1 MLRDRTVVLGVTGSI
16 AAFKAAD
23 LASRLTQGGARVYT
37 IMTGSAQEF
46 VTPLT
51 FRSLTNQPVITD
63 MFDPGS
69 EFAIQ
74 HVALAQR
81 ADILV
86 VSPATANVIA
96 KLAAGMA
103 DDMLTLTALATNA
116 PILVAPAMDADMYQ
130 NAATQDNLA
139 RLKARGVT
147 IVGPAYGRLASGQEG
162 WGRLVDTETILGAI
176 RQLLG
181 RDGDLAGKRVVIT
194 AGGTQEPLDPIRHL
208 TNRSSG
214 KMGYALAEA
223 ARDRG
228 ANTLL
233 ITAPTAFPDPFGI
246 DLVRVRT
253 AQEMRDA
260 VLEAVAGMDAL
271 IMAAAVA
278 DYRPTHTAKAKIKKT
293 GEDIS
298 LKLERTPDILLEA
311 RGDFLRVGFAAES
324 ENLTANATRKLQA
337 KELDLIVA
345 NQAGGP
351 RDAFG
356 TDRSQVTIIAREG
369 RPESLPLLSKA
380 EVADR
385 VLDRVAPMLAK
396 KRTGKG

>member
-1 MLRDRTVVLGVTGSI
+1 MFRDRTVVLGVTGSI

-23 LASRLTQGGARVYT
+23 LASQLTQGGARVYT
-37 IMTGSAQEF
+37 IMTSSAQEF

-63 MFDPGS
+63 MFDPAS

-74 HVALAQR
+74 HVALAQQ
-81 ADILV
+81 ADVLV
-86 VSPATANVIA
+86 ISPATANIIA
-96 KLAAGMA
+96 KLAAGTA
-103 DDMLTLTALATNA
+103 DDMLTLTALATKA
-116 PILVAPAMDADMYQ
+116 PILLAPAMDADMYQ
-130 NAATQDNLA
+130 NPATQDNVA
-139 RLKARGVT
+139 RLKDRGVT
-147 IVGPAYGRLASGQEG
+147 IVGPAFGRLASGLEG
-162 WGRLVDTETILGAI
+162 LGRLVGTETLLGAM

-228 ANTLL
+228 ARALL
-233 ITAPTAFPDPFGI
+233 ITAPAAFPDPSGI

-260 VLEAVAGMDAL
+260 VLAAVAGMDAL

-293 GEDIS
+293 GDG
-298 LKLERTPDILLEA
+298 LTLQLERTPDILLEA

-324 ENLTANATRKLQA
+324 ENLTANASRKLRD
-337 KELDLIVA
+337 KDLDLIVA

-351 RDAFG
+351 QDAFG
-356 TDRSQVTIIAREG
+356 TDRSQVTIIAQKG
-369 RPESLPLLSKA
+369 RPETLPLLSKT

-385 VLDRVAPMLAK
+385 VLDRMAQMLAK
-396 KRTGKG
+396 NRAAAG